1 MSDPQ
6 YRLIERKIRVRTRRV
21 RTLEKY
27 RLRRKEA
34 YIQKRDTDCNR
45 HMICRW
51 VNRIKEQ
58 YAKDSDGFEDNDSE
72 EDSGIEKEEKSQT
85 EIKTEEMEKIEILH
99 RKEIHRLQ
107 NKKEV
112 DKTVN

>member
-1 MSDPQ
+1 MSKEMKTKMSDPQ

-34 YIQKRDTDCNR
+34 YIQKRDSDCKR

-51 VNRIKEQ
+51 VNRIREQ
-58 YAKDSDGFEDNDSE
+58 YMKDSDGFEDTDSE
-72 EDSGIEKEEKSQT
+72 EDENEEMEEKSQGSQPLT
-85 EIKTEEMEKIEILH
+85 PIL
-99 RKEIHRLQ
+99 L
-107 NKKEV
+107 
-112 DKTVN
+112 